1 MLYPAKLNAKLR
13 RKPLSNLFITPK
25 KKTRERKFGSENK
38 LFICIICDNHNT
50 GLVRVTFAMY
60 KVAGTNLFGQW
71 LEEDRIISEFR
82 QLGGNKNNYNFDIN
96 RSKLADIN
104 WSYNIFQCG
113 SDFYVTG
120 DWNGKENHLSK
131 VDLPEECSSANAE
144 SNLAMVG
151 NDYSLMLVD
160 KKSNT
165 MWSIDL
171 QKENTVKKINLNV
184 EAPLENSSKRARR
197 ESQILKVVTT
207 NNSCLCLTVDG
218 RVYSGVLPSL
228 LDTSHCIGKVI
239 DVRCGYEHFM
249 LLTDAGRVYTWGNG
263 R

>member
-1 MLYPAKLNAKLR
+1 
-13 RKPLSNLFITPK
+13 
-25 KKTRERKFGSENK
+25 
-38 LFICIICDNHNT
+38 
-50 GLVRVTFAMY
+50 MY